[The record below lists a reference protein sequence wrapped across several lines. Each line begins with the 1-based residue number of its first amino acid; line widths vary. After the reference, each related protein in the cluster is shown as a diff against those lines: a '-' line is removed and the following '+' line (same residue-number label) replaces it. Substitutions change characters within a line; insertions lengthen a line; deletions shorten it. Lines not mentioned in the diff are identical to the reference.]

1 MRRTRERGVRR
12 VIVTVL
18 AVLGLVLGSG
28 AVAAPARAD
37 TTICEKDGATVIQN
51 GKYHVQNNNWSD
63 DTEQCVNVTGLGFSV
78 TEASHDRATD
88 GAPGSYPSIF
98 AGCHRGR
105 CTSGSGLPMR
115 ISDSRFNG
123 IQTSVHMTY
132 PSGGVYNASYDIW
145 LDPAPRTDGQ
155 NTGAEITVW
164 LNRVGPIQPIG
175 SRVGTVSLAGASWEV
190 WYGNVGWNV
199 ISYVRSSATASI
211 GFAVSTFVDDAISRG
226 HVQRSWYLTS
236 VQAGFE
242 PWVGQTGLAVNNFS
256 YGIIAAGSCSATAT
270 VLYGGNNIYTVD
282 PVRVTNT
289 GPSTI
294 HDWTVTVTLPAGHS
308 LIGSWGATVTT
319 KGQTVT
325 ARNLSYNGS
334 LTPGASANFGFQA
347 VRPPG
352 VSQWPSPYVCTT
364 LS

>member
-12 VIVTVL
+12 AVMAVL
-18 AVLGLVLGSG
+18 AALGLVLTAG
-28 AVAAPARAD
+28 AVTAPAHAD
-37 TTICEKDGATVIQN
+37 TTICEQYGTTTIQG
-51 GKYHVQNNNWSD
+51 GKYHVQNNNWGD
-63 DTEQCVNVTGLGFSV
+63 DTRQCVNVTGLGFSV
-78 TEASHDRATD
+78 TEASHDRPTD

-98 AGCHRGR
+98 AGCHRAQ

-115 ISDSRFNG
+115 ISDGRFNG

-132 PSGGVYNASYDIW
+132 PSGGVYNAAYDIW

-155 NTGAEITVW
+155 NTGAEIMVW

-199 ISYVRSSATASI
+199 ISYVRTLATTSI
-211 GFAVSTFVDDAISRG
+211 DFTVRTFVDDAVNRG

-236 VQAGFE
+236 VQAGFQ

-256 YGIIAAGSCSATAT
+256 YGIIGGGSCSATGT
-270 VLYGGNNIYTVD
+270 LSYGGNNIYAVD
-282 PVRVTNT
+282 PISVTNT

-294 HDWTVTVTLPAGHS
+294 SGWTVTVTLPAGHS

-319 KGQTVT
+319 SGQTVT

-334 LTPGASANFGFQA
+334 LAPGASVGFGFQA

-352 VSQWPSPYVCTT
+352 VPQWPSGYTCVA
-364 LS
+364 S